1 MQSTSST
8 SENWA
13 LATSK
18 HALPH
23 LLVDRHLHRVE
34 VQRVETSSLA
44 KIIRRRPAMSR
55 RETAGVP
62 CSAPVVTS
70 EVEEHL
76 QEYVPQQALHA
87 VARAGEVRPRPL
99 TGAVL
104 VAGADVP
111 ARRPPRSHAVLAA
124 GCEVGDFGC
133 RARHGG
139 CCLVQRCCAHQQG

>member
-62 CSAPVVTS
+62 CSAPAVTS
-70 EVEEHL
+70 EAEEHL
-76 QEYVPQQALHA
+76 QKYVPQHALPA

-104 VAGADVP
+104 VAGANVP
-111 ARRPPRSHAVLAA
+111 ARRPPRSHAVPPA
-124 GCEVGDFGC
+124 GCEVGDFSC
-133 RARHGG
+133 RARHSG